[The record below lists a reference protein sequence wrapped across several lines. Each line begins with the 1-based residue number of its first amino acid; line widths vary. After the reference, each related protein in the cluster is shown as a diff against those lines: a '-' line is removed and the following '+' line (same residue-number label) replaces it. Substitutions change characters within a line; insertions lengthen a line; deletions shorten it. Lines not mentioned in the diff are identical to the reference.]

1 MYGSLTVSP
10 CESSPMHLKLRKG
23 INSEGK
29 ELLYDSKLFRALKMK
44 TDYEKQQND
53 LTMLNDGTIN
63 QCRVK
68 FKA

>member
-1 MYGSLTVSP
+1 MSP
-10 CESSPMHLKLRKG
+10 YELSPMNLKLRKG
-23 INSEGK
+23 INSEVT
-29 ELLYDSKLFRALKMK
+29 EFLYDSEIFRALKMK

-63 QCRVK
+63 QCQVK

>member
-1 MYGSLTVSP
+1 MN
-10 CESSPMHLKLRKG
+10 LKLRKG
-23 INSEGK
+23 INSEVT
-29 ELLYDSKLFRALKMK
+29 EFLYDSEIFRALKMK

-63 QCRVK
+63 QCQVK

>member
-1 MYGSLTVSP
+1 MSP
-10 CESSPMHLKLRKG
+10 YELSPMNLKLRKG
-23 INSEGK
+23 INSEVT
-29 ELLYDSKLFRALKMK
+29 EFLYDSEMFMALKMK

-63 QCRVK
+63 QCQVK

>member
-1 MYGSLTVSP
+1 MSP

-23 INSEGK
+23 INSEVK
-29 ELLYDSKLFRALKMK
+29 EFLYDSKLFRALKMK
-44 TDYEKQQND
+44 TDCEKKRND

-63 QCRVK
+63 QCQVK